1 MDPAHSDG
9 VIFWKERVRRIS
21 RHIVHTESDDEEQ
34 KPTISADGSHPDDNE
49 DQAVQVNPKP
59 ELGPDIPFP
68 SYLMTILEQW
78 HQEKGNEYPRCKF
91 SKILGSM
98 VWKVFDR
105 QGNEVELAWYLVT
118 KPRKYYALVLH
129 EADGTARFVYCDPPH
144 RTVHGT
150 YLRPWSGVNEK
161 EELEHC
167 AVRVF
172 SNDLKEIEYSAEAW
186 DHLKE
191 LQDSSGEDATRPP
204 SITRPKTPKDK
215 TDTRKSVK
223 AGSSTRYS
231 MRGRTIA
238 SAESS
243 VGASSSSS
251 EEGSSSEE
259 EKYVPSP
266 PHKRHKTT
274 DTSNTSNTTEPMK
287 PSKVVF
293 RLGSQRVIG
302 AIRYIP
308 LDECRSRKEL
318 FDKATAFYQA
328 CDRDAQVKILV
339 CQISSQRE
347 QHYLFEDSDGEFRL
361 LVEQAQSLEDSLDRI
376 VIDVLHVLQT

>member
-1 MDPAHSDG
+1 MDTARADG
-9 VIFWKERVRRIS
+9 AVIFWKERVRRIS

-34 KPTISADGSHPDDNE
+34 KPTVSADGSHPDDNE
-49 DQAVQVNPKP
+49 DQAVQVNSKP
-59 ELGPDIPFP
+59 EYGPDIPFP
-68 SYLMTILEQW
+68 SYLMTILEHW

-91 SKILGSM
+91 SGRLGSM

-105 QGNEVELAWYLVT
+105 RGNELELAWYLVT
-118 KPRKYYALVLH
+118 KPRKYYVLVLH
-129 EADGTARFVYCDPPH
+129 DAIGTARFVYCDPPH
-144 RTVHGT
+144 RTIHGV
-150 YLRPWSGVNEK
+150 YLRPWSGLREK

-167 AVRVF
+167 AVRVYG
-172 SNDLKEIEYSAEAW
+172 NGLEDIEYSPKAW
-186 DHLKE
+186 EYLKE
-191 LQDSSGEDATRPP
+191 LQESSGEEDTRSP
-204 SITRPKTPKDK
+204 SVTRRQSPKDK
-215 TDTRKSVK
+215 TRTKKSGN
-223 AGSSTRYS
+223 AGCSTRYS
-231 MRGRTIA
+231 MRGRTK
-238 SAESS
+238 ESEENS
-243 VGASSSSS
+243 EADSSSSS
-251 EEGSSSEE
+251 EAGSSSE

-274 DTSNTSNTTEPMK
+274 DTSNTSHSTEPAK

-308 LDECRSRKEL
+308 LDECRSRQEL

-328 CDRDAQVKILV
+328 CDRDAQVKILA

-361 LVEQAQSLEDSLDRI
+361 LVEQALGLVDSSDRI

>member
-1 MDPAHSDG
+1 MNPADG
-9 VIFWKERVRRIS
+9 AVIFWKERVRRAS

-34 KPTISADGSHPDDNE
+34 KPTVSADGSQAGSND
-49 DQAVQVNPKP
+49 DQAVHVNAKP

-68 SYLMTILEQW
+68 SYLMAILEHW
-78 HQEKGNEYPRCKF
+78 HEEKGYEYPRCKV
-91 SKILGSM
+91 SGRLGSM

-105 QGNEVELAWYLVT
+105 KGNELELTWYLVT
-118 KPRKYYALVLH
+118 KPRKYCVLVLH
-129 EADGTARFVYCDPPH
+129 EANGTARFVYCDPPH

-150 YLRPWSGVNEK
+150 YLRPWSGVDEK

-172 SNDLKEIEYSAEAW
+172 SSDLEEIEYSSEAW
-186 DHLKE
+186 EHLKE
-191 LQDSSGEDATRPP
+191 LQDSSGEDVSRSPSVTRRK
-204 SITRPKTPKDK
+204 SPKDK
-215 TDTRKSVK
+215 IVTRELVK
-223 AGSSTRYS
+223 AGCSKRYS
-231 MRGRTIA
+231 MRGRAHQSEEHTEA
-238 SAESS
+238 D
-243 VGASSSSS
+243 SSSSS
-251 EEGSSSEE
+251 EAGSSSEE

-328 CDRDAQVKILV
+328 CDRDAQVKILA
-339 CQISSQRE
+339 CQISTQRE

-361 LVEQAQSLEDSLDRI
+361 LVEQALGLVDNLDRI
-376 VIDVLHVLQT
+376 VIDVLHVLQA